1 MVESGADTKTQGKL
15 KALIS
20 QMACLF
26 GLKTQEM
33 SHDEMRSQI
42 QQTIDSLDR
51 PSQPKSGVYHYV
63 KDVFDDH
70 FIYEAMSDDQEPN
83 KLYKQ
88 VYEIVDDAVSMVG
101 DPEEVRQE
109 TTYEP
114 TTNQKKEP
122 KINPG
127 DGDTNPKGGD
137 KMEITELINEL
148 IVNEATPWT
157 EEDRPWLE
165 TASPETLTKMK
176 PSELEKKPDGEQA
189 KETTTIN
196 DAGDK
201 EPEVT
206 VESFIANAPKEIGEA
221 LTEAMAMR
229 ANEKAELIKGI
240 LANQRNEFTEDELK
254 QMPQANL
261 RKLGALNQV
270 SGSNYT
276 GQGGAPVTNQE
287 EPLDLPTLPTLN

>member
-1 MVESGADTKTQGKL
+1 MVESGPDTKTQGKL

-33 SHDEMRSQI
+33 SHDDMRSQI
-42 QQTIDSLDR
+42 QQAIDGLDI
-51 PSQPKSGVYHYV
+51 PAQPMSGIYHYV
-63 KDVFDDH
+63 RDVYDDY
-70 FIYEAMSDDQEPN
+70 FIYEAITGGEGQN
-83 KLYKQ
+83 RLYKQ
-88 VYEIVDDAVSMVG
+88 AYEIVDEGVSITG

-114 TTNQKKEP
+114 TTNQKKES

-127 DGDTNPKGGD
+127 GDDVSPKGGD
-137 KMEITELINEL
+137 KMETTELINEL

-157 EEDRPWLE
+157 EEDRQWLE
-165 TASPETLTKMK
+165 TASLETLMKMN
-176 PSELEKKPDGEQA
+176 PGESDKKPDAAITEDPQI
-189 KETTTIN
+189 IN
-196 DAGDK
+196 DAGD
-201 EPEVT
+201 EDTEVT

-221 LTEAMAMR
+221 LSEAMEMR

-240 LANQRNEFTEDELK
+240 LANQRNEFTEAELK
-254 QMPQANL
+254 GMPQASL
-261 RKLGALNQV
+261 RKLGALSRV
-270 SGSNYT
+270 SGSNYV

-287 EPLDLPTLPTLN
+287 EPLDLPTLPTFN